1 MLRGLRFNV
10 ASQRLEETPGDVAGT
25 GNDVNDNDKP
35 YDSSMEAGYDVPSTA
50 TDSRSAKKKKGSR
63 KAKKSG
69 RKEREGGEKHHEMEE
84 EQATDSDEDLTGK
97 TARKLATQMSEK
109 GENVDNS
116 FYNSFYLFSQY
127 TVRT

>member
-10 ASQRLEETPGDVAGT
+10 ASQKLEETPSDVAGT

-35 YDSSMEAGYDVPSTA
+35 YDSSMEAGYDVASTA
-50 TDSRSAKKKKGSR
+50 TDSKGAKKKKGSR
-63 KAKKSG
+63 KTKKSE
-69 RKEREGGEKHHEMEE
+69 RREREEKHDEMEE

-109 GENVDNS
+109 GHS
-116 FYNSFYLFSQY
+116 SCYMLIYFS
-127 TVRT
+127 